1 MDDFLSKLN
10 AEQLESVKTTEG
22 PVRVI
27 AGAGTGKTRALTSR
41 YCYLV
46 RDLGISPKNILCVTF
61 TNRAA
66 NEMKRR
72 VRDELGDQDLG
83 YICTFHA
90 FCTLLL
96 HEDINVLNY
105 PKNFVILDKEDWR
118 QILLRIF
125 EDMHLTLRETT
136 IQRKIDEVLEAKK
149 MAADTYIDDIY
160 RLNNE
165 ELKAK
170 FMLPG
175 IEQNTEIF
183 LRFIYEQKKC
193 FGVDFNDLI
202 NFATYILE
210 NFPEV
215 REKWQDR
222 MQYVMVD
229 EFQDVSSK
237 QYRIA
242 QILSAKHKNL
252 FIVGDSDQTIYSWRG
267 SHVRLLLDFD
277 KKYPDA
283 KTIVLKNNYRST
295 PQILSAGNT
304 LIAKNTVRFPK
315 ELVAINKAG
324 DKPLYFHA
332 TDDTKESEWICKEIK
347 SLVKQSA
354 SSSAPVNY
362 GDIAIL
368 YRAHYL
374 TRPLEECFIKND
386 LPYRIVAGTEFYGR
400 REIKDIVCYL
410 RMLTAADDTAFLRT
424 INMPS
429 RKIGKNKIQ
438 FIREYA
444 EEHHSSCYDA
454 LKATVTNDLFKR
466 TDAAKYIEAIESVKA
481 MLPHE
486 EQQDAERTSPNKT
499 LTLHKQAKL
508 GDILQAML
516 DRSGYEAFLRL
527 EADQDRLD
535 NVAEF
540 KRAVEEAGL
549 DDDATLEDFLNHV
562 ALFTDLDRE
571 DKKDNVKLLT
581 IHAAKGMEFPYVFLC
596 GMNEGVFPSRKVVTP
611 EDMEEERRIAYVAF
625 TRAKKKLFISD
636 AEGKANDGIFK
647 YPSRFIFDADLANL
661 ELVQP
666 IDENLIEQ
674 THKIIAYDEE
684 RLAKMRTLF
693 NVGDRV
699 RHPAFGDG
707 TIKLINNSAFC
718 YVIKFDKIATDRS
731 IQFAAKLERIE
742 STDEPDDG
750 PYATEN
756 SVEA

>member
-10 AEQLESVKTTEG
+10 KEQLEAVQATEG

-46 RDLGISPKNILCVTF
+46 RDLGIAPQNILCVTF

-72 VRDELGDQDLG
+72 VRDELGDMDLG

-96 HEDINVLNY
+96 HEDINVLNF

-118 QILLRIF
+118 SILLRIF
-125 EDMHLTLRETT
+125 ADMHLTLRETT

-149 MAADTYIDDIY
+149 LAADTYIDDIY

-170 FMLPG
+170 FMVPG

-210 NFPEV
+210 NFPQV

-229 EFQDVSSK
+229 EFQDVSNK

-277 KKYPDA
+277 KKYPAA
-283 KTIVLKNNYRST
+283 KTIVLKDNYRRTPGMLAAGST
-295 PQILSAGNT
+295 HIS
-304 LIAKNTVRFPK
+304 KNTVRFPK
-315 ELVAINKAG
+315 DLIAINKHG

-332 TDDTKESEWICKEIK
+332 TDDTKEAEWICKEIK
-347 SLVKQSA
+347 KLHSNA
-354 SSSAPVNY
+354 INY

-429 RKIGKNKIQ
+429 RKIGKNKLQ

-444 EEHHSSCYDA
+444 EEHKMSCFEA
-454 LKATVTNDLFKR
+454 LKANLDIDLFKK
-466 TDAAKYIEAIESVKA
+466 TDAKKYVEAIESVRD
-481 MLPHE
+481 MLPHD
-486 EQQDAERTSPNKT
+486 EQTVVLQNDTPQQAEPVSGQQISPRLAPNKA
-499 LTLHKQAKL
+499 LTLHKQATL
-508 GDILQAML
+508 GDMLQAIM
-516 DRSGYEAFLRL
+516 DRSGYESFLRL

-535 NVAEF
+535 NAAEF

-611 EDMEEERRIAYVAF
+611 DDMEEERRIAYVAI
-625 TRAKKKLFISD
+625 TRAKKQLFLSD
-636 AEGKANDGIFK
+636 AEGKANDGIYK
-647 YPSRFIFDADLANL
+647 YPSRFLFDAGLENMDLVVPL
-661 ELVQP
+661 DDSLV
-666 IDENLIEQ
+666 EQ
-674 THKIIAYDEE
+674 TKKIITYDEE
-684 RLAKMRTLF
+684 RLKKMRTLF

-699 RHPAFGDG
+699 HHPAFGNG
-707 TIKLINNSAFC
+707 TIKLVNTNASC
-718 YVIKFDKIATDRS
+718 YVIKFDNIATERS
-731 IQFAAKLERIE
+731 ILFAAKLE
-742 STDEPDDG
+742 P
-750 PYATEN
+750 
-756 SVEA
+756 VEAEL

>member
-674 THKIIAYDEE
+674 THKIIAYDEK

-693 NVGDRV
+693 TVGDRV

>member
-10 AEQLESVKTTEG
+10 AEQLEAVKTTEG
-22 PVRVI
+22 AVRVM

-46 RDLGISPKNILCVTF
+46 HELGISPQNILCVTF

-72 VRDELGDQDLG
+72 VREQLGDMDLG

-96 HEDINVLNY
+96 HEDINVLNF

-118 QILLRIF
+118 SILLRIF
-125 EDMHLTLRETT
+125 GDMHLTLRETT

-170 FMLPG
+170 FMVPG

-183 LRFIYEQKKC
+183 LRFLYEQKKC

-210 NFPEV
+210 HFPDV
-215 REKWQDR
+215 RTKWQDR

-229 EFQDVSSK
+229 EFQDVSEK

-267 SHVRLLLDFD
+267 SHVKLLLDFD
-277 KKYPDA
+277 KKYPES
-283 KTIVLKNNYRST
+283 KTIVLKQNYRST
-295 PQILSAGNT
+295 PEILKAGNT
-304 LIAKNTVRFPK
+304 LIEKNSVRFPK
-315 ELVAINKAG
+315 ELVALNKSG
-324 DKPLYFHA
+324 PKPLYFHA
-332 TDDTKESEWICKEIK
+332 SDDSKEAAWICSEIK
-347 SLVKQSA
+347 KLVKENTIS
-354 SSSAPVNY
+354 Y
-362 GDIAIL
+362 GDVAIL

-410 RMLTAADDTAFLRT
+410 RMLTAADDTSFLRT
-424 INMPS
+424 INVPS

-444 EEHHSSCYDA
+444 EEKHISCYQA
-454 LKATVTNDLFKR
+454 LKENSETELFKK
-466 TDAAKYIEAIESVKA
+466 TDAKKYIEAIESVRQ
-481 MLPHE
+481 MLPDNN
-486 EQQDAERTSPNKT
+486 QPDNKT
-499 LTLHKQAKL
+499 IILHKQATL
-508 GDILQAML
+508 GDILQSLM
-516 DRSGYEAFLRL
+516 DRTGYESFLRL

-535 NVAEF
+535 NAAEF
-540 KRAVEEAGL
+540 KRAVEEAGQ

-571 DKKDNVKLLT
+571 DKKENVKLFT

-611 EDMEEERRIAYVAF
+611 DDMEEERRIAYVAV
-625 TRAKKKLFISD
+625 TRAKKRLFISD
-636 AEGKANDGIFK
+636 AEGKANDGIYK
-647 YPSRFIFDADLANL
+647 YPSRFIFDVGLENL
-661 ELVQP
+661 ELVAP
-666 IDENLIEQ
+666 LDDGLVEQ
-674 THKIIAYDEE
+674 TKKIITYDEE
-684 RLAKMRTLF
+684 RLKKMRSLF
-693 NVGDRV
+693 SVGDRV
-699 RHPAFGDG
+699 HHPAFGNG
-707 TIKLINNSAFC
+707 TIKMVNNNASC
-718 YVIKFDKIATDRS
+718 YVIKFDNITTERS
-731 IQFAAKLERIE
+731 ILFTAKLEKGE
-742 STDEPDDG
+742 
-750 PYATEN
+750 
-756 SVEA
+756 